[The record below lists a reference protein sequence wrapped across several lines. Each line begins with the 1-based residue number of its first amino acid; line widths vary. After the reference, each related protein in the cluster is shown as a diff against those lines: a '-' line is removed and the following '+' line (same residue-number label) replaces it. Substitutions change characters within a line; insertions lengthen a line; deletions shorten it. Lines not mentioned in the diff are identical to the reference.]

1 MTTTRPPLSA
11 RPKNAP
17 LTNPMGGPEGRAPA
31 ARRARIDAVA
41 SVAIAGLTFLGV
53 SIVVLPGCST
63 NGSARDSSPR
73 PIAEPAGMTRVATA
87 APPLPPMARPVD
99 DAQLAREFNNLHSN
113 GAMYFSGWPTE
124 AGMRALAARGV
135 TRIIALKTPDE
146 TLAARGYDPRAL
158 AKQLGITLIEMPVNA
173 ETLSNAYID
182 AFAREV
188 DGGDG
193 ATLMYCGSAS
203 TCGMVWGSYLARA
216 KGASAADALAQARA
230 AGLKDGPLAD
240 AAQRYI
246 SGITKETG
254 SK

>member
-1 MTTTRPPLSA
+1 M
-11 RPKNAP
+11 
-17 LTNPMGGPEGRAPA
+17 
-31 ARRARIDAVA
+31 A
-41 SVAIAGLTFLGV
+41 SVAIVRLSFLGL
-53 SIVVLPGCST
+53 SFLGLSVLGLSVLGLQGCAT
-63 NGSARDSSPR
+63 GGAANDSSPK
-73 PIAEPAGMTRVATA
+73 PIAQPEGMTLVATS
-87 APPLPPMARPVD
+87 APPLPPMAQPVS

-113 GAMYFSGWPTE
+113 GAMYFAGWPTE

-158 AKQLGITLIEMPVNA
+158 AKQLGIAFVEMPVNA

-188 DGGDG
+188 DRDGGP
-193 ATLMYCGSAS
+193 TLMYCGSAS

-216 KGASAADALAQARA
+216 KGASAADSLAQARA

-246 SGITKETG
+246 AGATRDAGAK
-254 SK
+254 

>member
-1 MTTTRPPLSA
+1 MADEAVGRPRPVRA
-11 RPKNAP
+11 RR
-17 LTNPMGGPEGRAPA
+17 RAGTQCA
-31 ARRARIDAVA
+31 ARVG
-41 SVAIAGLTFLGV
+41 IALVGPLLAGPLLIGLALVG
-53 SIVVLPGCST
+53 LPGCASDGA
-63 NGSARDSSPR
+63 NASSSPK
-73 PIAEPAGMTRVATA
+73 PITQPEGMALVATA
-87 APPLPPMARPVD
+87 APPLPPMAQPVS

-113 GAMYFSGWPTE
+113 GAMYFAGWPTE

-135 TRIIALKTPDE
+135 RRIIALKTPDE

-158 AKQLGITLIEMPVNA
+158 AKQLGITLVEMPVNA

-188 DGGDG
+188 DRDGGP
-193 ATLMYCGSAS
+193 TLMYCGSAS

-216 KGASAADALAQARA
+216 KGASTTEALAQARA

-246 SGITKETG
+246 AGTAKDSG